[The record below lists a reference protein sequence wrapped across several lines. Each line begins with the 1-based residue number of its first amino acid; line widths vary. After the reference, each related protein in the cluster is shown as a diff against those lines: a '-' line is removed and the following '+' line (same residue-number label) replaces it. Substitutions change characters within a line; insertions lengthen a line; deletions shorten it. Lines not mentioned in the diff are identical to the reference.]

1 MTDRVLEMKSVG
13 VWYRK
18 RTSIFR
24 RDRRWAIKDMSFD
37 LKRGETLGVVGRNG
51 SGKST
56 LLKVLS
62 GILAPDEGEINR
74 FCERASLLTINLGFM
89 PHLSGHDNA
98 KLSGLLMGICKNDM
112 SERLEEIIDFA
123 GLGDFIDEPLR
134 TYSSGMKARL
144 GFGVAL
150 AADPDIIL
158 VDEVLGVGDKSFRKK
173 STAAM
178 RKKINSNK
186 TVVLVS
192 HNEAMVRETCDRV
205 VWIDKGRV
213 KAEGPVAEVMDQYAV
228 SR

>member
-1 MTDRVLEMKSVG
+1 MGDQALEMKSVG

-62 GILAPDEGEINR
+62 GILAPDEGEINQ